1 MYNKWWHERV
11 FYQIYPRSFND
22 SNGDGIGDIQGI
34 IEKLPYLKK
43 LGIGAIWLSPLYAS
57 PNYDNGYD
65 ISDYKA
71 INPEYGTM
79 ADMKELLKV
88 ADELD
93 IKIVMDLVI
102 NHTSFKHQWF
112 IESKDPKSPYHN
124 YYFWRKGKT
133 TKRGKRLP
141 PNNWQSMFTGSAW
154 TYEQSN
160 DMFYLHLFTKEQ
172 PDLNFDHPKVIE
184 EVKSILRFWLELGVA
199 GFRCDVINCISKS
212 SLKDG
217 RPKVYKTG
225 QEHYLN
231 TPGCH
236 LILKDLHNDVYAHYD
251 AYTVGETMDITIHD
265 AKAFLDKELT
275 QVFAFDQVAVDHRS
289 LPLFKKKYHPK
300 NMIKALRKWQD
311 TIDWN
316 TLFYENH
323 DVPRS
328 ISRFGSTK
336 YRFESATALAASI
349 LFLKG
354 TPYIYQGQE
363 IGMTNVDFKS
373 VDDLNDVSS
382 KNVYKLLRKLLFPKK
397 LAWRLVNNFTRDH
410 ARTPMQWDDSNNA
423 GFTSGTPW
431 LMVNPNY
438 KAINVEA
445 QLNDNNS
452 ILKHYEKMIALRQSS
467 KALTKGSLTFLKS
480 HKDILAF
487 TRKLGE
493 STYLVVINLGAKK
506 RKHHLNIDG
515 ELRYGN
521 YAEYFDDQKVLRPFE
536 VQVLKQ
542 GK

>member
-57 PNYDNGYD
+57 PNYDIGYD

-71 INPEYGTM
+71 IHEEYGTM
-79 ADMKELLKV
+79 EDMKALIK
-88 ADELD
+88 AAAELD
-93 IKIVMDLVI
+93 IKLVMDLVI
-102 NHTSFKHQWF
+102 NHTSFAHKWF
-112 IESKDPKSPYHN
+112 IESKNPESKYHKH
-124 YYFWRKGKT
+124 YFWEKGKT
-133 TKRGKRLP
+133 TKSGKRLP

-154 TYEQSN
+154 EYEPSN

-172 PDLNFDHPKVIE
+172 PDLNFDHPPVIE
-184 EVKSILRFWLELGVA
+184 EVKDILRFWLDLGIA
-199 GFRCDVINCISKS
+199 GFRCDVINCISKR
-212 SLKDG
+212 SLENG

-236 LILKDLHNDVYAHYD
+236 LILKELHNDVLSKYD

-265 AKAFLDKELT
+265 AKEFLDNELT

-289 LPLFKKKYHPK
+289 LPLFKKKYKPK
-300 NMIKALRKWQD
+300 NMIKALKKWQD

-328 ISRFGSTK
+328 ISRFGSAK

-349 LFLKG
+349 LFLRG

-363 IGMTNVDFKS
+363 IGMTNVAFKGIN
-373 VDDLNDVSS
+373 DLNDVSS
-382 KNVYKLLRKLLFPKK
+382 INVYNLLRKLLFPKK
-397 LAWRLVNNFTRDH
+397 IAWRFVNNFTRDH
-410 ARTPMQWDDSNNA
+410 ARTPMQWDDTKHA
-423 GFTSGTPW
+423 GFTKGTPW

-438 KAINVEA
+438 KEINVAA
-445 QLNDNNS
+445 QLEDDNS
-452 ILKHYEKMIALRQSS
+452 ILRNYEKMIALRASDI
-467 KALTKGSLTFLKS
+467 ALTKGNLVFLKS
-480 HKDILAF
+480 HKDILAIS
-487 TRKLGE
+487 RKLGE
-493 STYLVVINLGAKK
+493 SQYLVVINLGNKK
-506 RKHHLNIDG
+506 RKHRLNIDG
-515 ELRYGN
+515 ELMYGN
-521 YAEYFDDQKVLRPFE
+521 YGEYFDNQKVLRPYE
-536 VQVLKQ
+536 VQVIKQ
-542 GK
+542 A

>member
-34 IEKLPYLKK
+34 IAKLPYLKK

-71 INPEYGTM
+71 IHEEYGTM
-79 ADMKELLKV
+79 DDMKALIK
-88 ADELD
+88 AANELD
-93 IKIVMDLVI
+93 IKLVMDLVI
-102 NHTSFKHQWF
+102 NHTSFAHQWF
-112 IESKDPKSPYHN
+112 IESKDPQSKYHK
-124 YYFWRKGKT
+124 YYFWEKGKT
-133 TKRGKRLP
+133 TKSGKRLP

-154 TYEQSN
+154 EYEPAN

-172 PDLNFDHPKVIE
+172 PDLNFDHPPVIE
-184 EVKSILRFWLELGVA
+184 EVKDILRFWLDLGIA
-199 GFRCDVINCISKS
+199 GFRCDVINCISKT
-212 SLKDG
+212 SLKNG

-236 LILKDLHNDVYAHYD
+236 LILKELHNDVYSKYD

-265 AKAFLDKELT
+265 AKEFLDNELT

-289 LPLFKKKYHPK
+289 LPLFKKKYKPR
-300 NMIKALRKWQD
+300 NMIKALKKWQD

-349 LFLKG
+349 LFLRG

-363 IGMTNVDFKS
+363 IGMTNVAFKS
-373 VDDLNDVSS
+373 IDDLDDVSS
-382 KNVYKLLRKLLFPKK
+382 INVYKLLRKLLFPKK
-397 LAWRLVNNFTRDH
+397 LAWRFVNNFTRDH
-410 ARTPMQWDDSNNA
+410 ARTPMQWDDTKHA
-423 GFTSGTPW
+423 GFTKGTPW

-438 KAINVEA
+438 KEINVAA

-452 ILKHYEKMIALRQSS
+452 ILRNYEKMIALRASDN
-467 KALTKGSLTFLKS
+467 ALTKGNLTFLKS
-480 HKDILAF
+480 HKDILAVK
-487 TRKLGE
+487 RKLGASE
-493 STYLVVINLGAKK
+493 YLVVINLGNKK
-506 RKHHLNIDG
+506 RKHRLNIDG
-515 ELRYGN
+515 ELMYGN
-521 YAEYFDDQKVLRPFE
+521 YDEYFDDQKALRPYE
-536 VQVLKQ
+536 VQVIKHH
-542 GK
+542 